1 VKQNT
6 PFAEVLPGVPNAIK
20 EPKVTPLAVG
30 TGVGSTVP
38 VFPEVALLT
47 AVKGYMAL
55 KFCALEL
62 IRTIVN
68 EDKSNFLIMLL
79 SFNFRLK

>member
-1 VKQNT
+1 M
-6 PFAEVLPGVPNAIK
+6 K
-20 EPKVTPLAVG
+20 EPKVTPVAVG

-55 KFCALEL
+55 KFCAGEL
-62 IRTIVN
+62 MTTIVN
-68 EDKSNFLIMLL
+68 EEKSNFLIMLL
-79 SFNFRLK
+79 SFNFMLIYNKELIWN